1 MIPAGAAGALTADEQ
16 RTLEDHLS
24 TCDGC
29 RREYA
34 PLAEAAA
41 LTALAVDPVTP
52 PSAVRSRVL
61 AEIDRLPLRGA
72 TIAPDAS
79 NVVPIA
85 PRRTPAWWLAA
96 AALVLAIG
104 IAGWARSAI
113 EQRQRNIEVL
123 RQQLLASE
131 REKIEASQR
140 EAELARK
147 LEVLTSGETASIR
160 MAGQEVAP
168 AASAAIFMN
177 SPARKALVF
186 FNHLP
191 PTAPDKS
198 YQLWV
203 IRSDQPEPQSAG
215 TFEVGADGKA
225 TLGVENLPVDTEI
238 KAFALTLE
246 PRGGVNAP
254 TGPKFLIGS

>member
-1 MIPAGAAGALTADEQ
+1 MIPAGAAGALTAEEW
-16 RTLEDHLS
+16 RTLDGHLS
-24 TCDGC
+24 TCEGC
-29 RREYA
+29 GREYA
-34 PLAEAAA
+34 AYLEAAA

-52 PSAVRSRVL
+52 PSSVRTRVM
-61 AEIDRLPLRGA
+61 AEVDGA
-72 TIAPDAS
+72 GAPNGIGHHSPS

-85 PRRTPAWWLAA
+85 WRRAPAWWLAA
-96 AALVLAIG
+96 AALVLAVG
-104 IAGWARSAI
+104 IAAWAISAI

-131 REKIEASQR
+131 REKIESSQR

-147 LEVLTSGETASIR
+147 LDVLTSGETASIR

-168 AASAAIFMN
+168 AASASIFMN

-203 IRSDQPEPQSAG
+203 IRGDQPAPQSAG

-225 TLGVENLPVDTEI
+225 TLGVENLPVNTEI

-246 PRGGVNAP
+246 PRGGGKAP
-254 TGPKFLIGS
+254 TGPKFLVGS

>member
-1 MIPAGAAGALTADEQ
+1 VRHEELIDMIPAAAAGALTSEETRMLDE
-16 RTLEDHLS
+16 HLAGCES
-24 TCDGC
+24 C
-29 RREYA
+29 RREHA
-34 PLAEAAA
+34 AHLEAAA
-41 LTALAVDPVTP
+41 LAALAVDPVTP
-52 PSAVRSRVL
+52 PADVRRRVM
-61 AEIDRLPLRGA
+61 AEIDGTRSA
-72 TIAPDAS
+72 TPVAEFR
-79 NVVPIA
+79 

-96 AALVLAIG
+96 AGLILAAGIG
-104 IAGWARSAI
+104 AWAWT
-113 EQRQRNIEVL
+113 ETRQKQQNIEAL
-123 RQQLLASE
+123 RRQLLASQ
-131 REKIEASQR
+131 RESAEAAQR

-168 AASAAIFMN
+168 EASASVFMN
-177 SPARKALVF
+177 REKRSALVF

-203 IRSDQPEPQSAG
+203 IRGDMPEPQSAG

-225 TLGVENLPVDTEI
+225 TLGVANLPVNTEI

-246 PRGGVNAP
+246 PRGGGKAP
-254 TGPKFLIGS
+254 TGPKFLIGG